1 MCLKMA
7 EISNFTLR
15 GDFVA
20 VFPNSTFSL
29 IKKSGHSALT
39 ICVIK
44 SNLQFPKVFSII
56 VQHSTMF
63 MQVLSHP
70 DLDLNQPC
78 TY

>member
-29 IKKSGHSALT
+29 IKTSGHSALT
-39 ICVIK
+39 IRVIK
-44 SNLQFPKVFSII
+44 SHLQFPEVFSII
-56 VQHSTMF
+56 VQEAT
-63 MQVLSHP
+63 
-70 DLDLNQPC
+70 
-78 TY
+78 